1 MAKKSPGDEAGA
13 KDGNATIKEKQMNKD
28 TLAHLP
34 KRSVHSRQ
42 RGCNRKGLL
51 RMLDH
56 LVHFEPEVTSREGF
70 VKLDDASPEDVLSAQ
85 VATEQWLA
93 ELGVDD
99 DETVANQQQTQAARK
114 AFNTVTTNA
123 DTTEQKASLAELKTP
138 AAVRHLTGMLA
149 AYDWQFIEMAQQLR
163 GYTVAKILEET
174 KSPNANVRLKA
185 LIALGKVTE
194 VGLFTEQIEVKKVE
208 MTDAE
213 VEQRI
218 KDKLAKFMGVID
230 VVDVSAHPDES
241 PAETNDGSESTDG
254 PQ

>member
-1 MAKKSPGDEAGA
+1 
-13 KDGNATIKEKQMNKD
+13 
-28 TLAHLP
+28 
-34 KRSVHSRQ
+34 
-42 RGCNRKGLL
+42 
-51 RMLDH
+51 MLDH
-56 LVHFEPEVTSREGF
+56 LVHFEPEVTARDGL
-70 VKLDDASPEDVLSAQ
+70 VKLDDASPEEMLSAQ

-99 DETVANQQQTQAARK
+99 DEVVANQHQTQAARK

-149 AYDWQFIEMAQQLR
+149 AYDWEFIEMAQQLR

-230 VVDVSAHPDES
+230 VVDVSERPDEVPEVKNAGS
-241 PAETNDGSESTDG
+241 DGTDES
-254 PQ
+254 QNES